1 MRQKLIVATNNGHKA
16 QEIKEMLK
24 ELAVDVVTM
33 ADLNTDIEVEENGST
48 YAENALIK
56 AMALRDLTDG
66 WIIADDSG
74 LEIDALDRA
83 PGIYSARYL
92 GEDTPYE
99 IKNSMILDKLEDVED
114 RSARFVCSIALVF
127 EDGSYW
133 ITVNKCEGSI
143 SHSIQG
149 TRGFGYDP
157 IFIPQGYADTFGVLP
172 AEIKNTISHRAK
184 ALEALRQYCRI
195 IMEEAYDKSI

>member
-1 MRQKLIVATNNGHKA
+1 MKQRLVVATNNKHKA
-16 QEIKEMLK
+16 EEIKDMLLDFDF
-24 ELAVDVVTM
+24 EVLSL
-33 ADLNTDIEVEENGST
+33 ADLNIDIEVEENGST

-56 AMALRDLTDG
+56 AMALRDLTEG
-66 WIIADDSG
+66 WILADDSG

-92 GEDTPYE
+92 GEETPYL

-127 EDGSYW
+127 DDGSYW

-143 SHSIQG
+143 SESIQG
-149 TRGFGYDP
+149 SHGFGYDP
-157 IFIPQGYADTFGVLP
+157 IFIPQGHSSTFGVLSV
-172 AEIKNTISHRAK
+172 EIKNSISHRAK
-184 ALEALRQYCRI
+184 ALQAVVQYCKLLT
-195 IMEEAYDKSI
+195 EESYV

>member
-1 MRQKLIVATNNGHKA
+1 MKQRLIVATNNKHKA
-16 QEIKEMLK
+16 EEIKDMLSDLDF
-24 ELAVDVVTM
+24 EVLSLADIGIDV
-33 ADLNTDIEVEENGST
+33 EVEEVGST

-56 AMALRDLTDG
+56 AMALRDLTQG
-66 WIIADDSG
+66 WILADDSG

-92 GEDTPYE
+92 GEDTPYM
-99 IKNSMILDKLEDVED
+99 IKNSMILDKLEDVEN

-127 EDGSYW
+127 DDGSYW

-149 TRGFGYDP
+149 SNGFGYDP
-157 IFIPQGYADTFGVLP
+157 IFIPEGQQQTFGVLP
-172 AEIKNTISHRAK
+172 SEIKNSISHRAK
-184 ALEALRQYCRI
+184 ALQAVVQYCQLL
-195 IMEEAYDKSI
+195 MEESYV

>member
-1 MRQKLIVATNNGHKA
+1 MKQRLIVATNNRHKA
-16 QEIKEMLK
+16 EEIKEMMMDLDF
-24 ELAVDVVTM
+24 EVLSLADIGIDVD
-33 ADLNTDIEVEENGST
+33 VEENGTT

-66 WIIADDSG
+66 WILADDSG
-74 LEIDALDRA
+74 LEIDALNRQ

-92 GEDTPYE
+92 GEDTPYM
-99 IKNSMILDKLEDVED
+99 IKNSMILDKLMEAED

-143 SHSIQG
+143 SESIAG
-149 TRGFGYDP
+149 INGFGYDP
-157 IFIPQGYADTFGVLP
+157 IFIPEGYSQTFGVLP
-172 AEIKNTISHRAK
+172 SEIKNKISHRAK
-184 ALEALRQYCRI
+184 ALQAVVQYCKLLA
-195 IMEEAYDKSI
+195 EESYV